1 MVEEKYNKKVNI
13 VKRSQ
18 KQKEKNYN
26 IIYSDF
32 ANVVGYLPSLLTLL
46 IFDDQIKKLI
56 KYENFFK
63 ELQILGD
70 FDNISSEQKYLL

>member
-1 MVEEKYNKKVNI
+1 MV
-13 VKRSQ
+13 
-18 KQKEKNYN
+18 
-26 IIYSDF
+26 
-32 ANVVGYLPSLLTLL
+32 LLTLL

-70 FDNISSEQKYLL
+70 FDNISSEQKISFIKIPKGSRLLKDSVSITQRDLNYIL